1 MQRNLAKGLIL
12 PNSNELSIDHTSGK
26 GWYLLFACWLIAASG
41 TLGSLFF
48 SEVMQIPPCV
58 LCWYQRIAMYPLLL
72 IFSVALFPFDPRCT
86 RYALPLA
93 VIGWL
98 LACFHLLIYSGVIPE
113 SLQPCSTEVSC
124 AKVDLELIGFI
135 TIPLMSVVAFSLL
148 IGLLLMI
155 SRGMK
160 K

>member
-1 MQRNLAKGLIL
+1 MPSK
-12 PNSNELSIDHTSGK
+12 NELSIEHASAK

-58 LCWYQRIAMYPLLL
+58 LCWYQRIAMYPLLV

-93 VIGWL
+93 VMGWL
-98 LACFHLLIYSGVIPE
+98 LAFYHLLIYSGVIPE
-113 SLQPCSTEVSC
+113 AMQPCTTEVSC
-124 AKVDLELIGFI
+124 AKIDLELIGFI
-135 TIPLMSVVAFSLL
+135 TIPLMSVVAFSLM

-155 SRGMK
+155 AKGMK

>member
-1 MQRNLAKGLIL
+1 MPKNNEI
-12 PNSNELSIDHTSGK
+12 SNDNTH

-58 LCWYQRIAMYPLLL
+58 LCWYQRIAMYPLLVV
-72 IFSVALFPFDPRCT
+72 FSVALFPFDPRCT

-93 VIGWL
+93 IIGWL
-98 LACFHLLIYSGVIPE
+98 FAFFHLLIYSGVIPE
-113 SLQPCSTEVSC
+113 SMQPCTAEVSC
-124 AKVDLELIGFI
+124 AKIDLELIGFI
-135 TIPLMSVVAFSLL
+135 TIPLMSVVAFSLM
-148 IGLLLMI
+148 IGLLLTI
-155 SRGMK
+155 AKGNK

>member
-1 MQRNLAKGLIL
+1 L
-12 PNSNELSIDHTSGK
+12 PNSNHLSIDHANDR

-72 IFSVALFPFDPRCT
+72 IFSFALFPFDPRCT

-93 VIGWL
+93 VVGWL
-98 LACFHLLIYSGVIPE
+98 LAFFHLLIYSGVIPE
-113 SLQPCSTEVSC
+113 SMQPCTAEVSC
-124 AKVDLELIGFI
+124 AKIDLELIGFI

-155 SRGMK
+155 AKGMK